1 MDINKKYI
9 IIFGTLILSLI
20 IITGAITY
28 YKENQEGNVYS
39 ILPILEEKEYS
50 IWCYGDGAIYNCS
63 NKGSFE
69 PGESVAITVN
79 LAQFNN
85 IPYNPYFLCWKTNLQ
100 GGLEKQCIFRSAS
113 LLRGFTLENKTVP
126 QNKDIFT
133 LIELVVYPNNEFNE
147 KEGITIM
154 DLTGKLIK

>member
-39 ILPILEEKEYS
+39 VLPILEEKEYS

-69 PGESVAITVN
+69 PGESVAMTVN

-85 IPYNPYFLCWKTNLQ
+85 IQLDVDFSKSLIEQYDFINPYIDKIN
-100 GGLEKQCIFRSAS
+100 CI
-113 LLRGFTLENKTVP
+113 TP
-126 QNKDIFT
+126 
-133 LIELVVYPNNEFNE
+133 
-147 KEGITIM
+147 
-154 DLTGKLIK
+154 